1 MLLIVTA
8 VITDDFSSSHEKL
21 KDAKDVINIFDGQTL
36 PIKKDQ
42 LVADLFWI

>member
-8 VITDDFSSSHEKL
+8 VIIDDFSSSHEKL
-21 KDAKDVINIFDGQTL
+21 KDAKDVVSIFDGQTL